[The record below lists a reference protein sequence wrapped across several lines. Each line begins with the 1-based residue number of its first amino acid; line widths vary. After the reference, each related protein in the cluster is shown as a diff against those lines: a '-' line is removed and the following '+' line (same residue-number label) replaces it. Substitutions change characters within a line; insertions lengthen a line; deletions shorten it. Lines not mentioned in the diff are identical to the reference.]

1 MENIDTIDAP
11 VVVPFA
17 SQYPQGYS
25 EFMTTPRRIVIIG
38 GVAAGMSAA
47 TRLRRRDERALITVL
62 ERGADVSFAN
72 CGLAYHLGGIIP
84 ERDALLLHTPER
96 LAARFRIDVRTHTEA
111 LAIDTDAQSVTVAG
125 PDGTERLPY
134 DELVIATGAAP
145 ATPDVPGADLML
157 ALRSLDDMDRIGAAL
172 DSLEPGSPVAVV
184 GGGYIG
190 LELVEN
196 LVHRGFAVSLIQR
209 GPHVLGSLDP
219 ELAVLVE
226 DSLRAGGVDLAL
238 GADLA
243 EVRENAVHLADGRP
257 LASDLTLAAT
267 GVRPDSDLARA
278 AGIELGPGGGIRV
291 DAQHR
296 TSAPH
301 VWAVG
306 DVAEKLWS
314 PSGTPRLVALAGP
327 ANRDGRF
334 VADAIVG
341 DEPAARPVLGTA
353 ILGLFGLTIA
363 SFGETETSLR
373 AAGRP
378 VRIIHT
384 HPASHAGYYP
394 GAETMALKLLV
405 DPATDRIL
413 GAQAVG
419 GDGVDKRIDVLVTA
433 TIAGLT
439 ASELADLEL
448 AYAPQFGSA
457 KDPVNMLGYV
467 ARNLHDGVT
476 ASIQWHEL
484 DAALERG
491 AVLVDVRTP
500 AEHARG
506 AIPGAVNLPLDE
518 LREHAPEL
526 AGRRVVVHCQVGQRG
541 HTAAALLGQ
550 LGIDVVNLDGGYL
563 TWRAGSR
570 ALASSQPAARTRA
583 A

>member
-1 MENIDTIDAP
+1 MD
-11 VVVPFA
+11 
-17 SQYPQGYS
+17 
-25 EFMTTPRRIVIIG
+25 TPRRIVIVG

-47 TRLRRRDERALITVL
+47 TRLRRRDERARITVL

-84 ERDALLLHTPER
+84 DREALLLQTPER

-111 LAIDTDAQSVTVAG
+111 LAIDTHAQSVTVAG

-145 ATPDVPGADLML
+145 ATPDVPGAELML
-157 ALRSLDDMDRIGAAL
+157 TLRSLDDMDRIGAVL
-172 DSLEPGSPVAVV
+172 NELSPGSPVVII

-196 LVHRGFAVSLIQR
+196 LAHRGFAVSLVQR
-209 GPHVLGSLDP
+209 GSHVLTSLDP

-226 DSLRAGGVDLAL
+226 DALRAQGVDLIL

-243 EVRENAVHLADGRP
+243 EVREDAVHLTDGRR
-257 LASDLTLAAT
+257 LAATLTLAAT

-278 AGIELGPGGGIRV
+278 AGVELGPGGGIRV
-291 DAQHR
+291 DEQHR
-296 TSAPH
+296 ASAPH

-306 DVAEKLWS
+306 DVAEKIWA
-314 PSGTPRLVALAGP
+314 PTNAPRLVALAGP

-334 VADAIVG
+334 VADAIAG
-341 DEPAARPVLGTA
+341 DEPAARAVLGTA

-363 SFGETETSLR
+363 SFGETEWSLR

-378 VRIIHT
+378 VRVIHT
-384 HPASHAGYYP
+384 HPASHANYYP

-405 DPATDRIL
+405 DPTSDRIL

-419 GDGVDKRIDVLVTA
+419 RDGVDKRIDVLATA
-433 TIAGLT
+433 ATAGLT
-439 ASELADLEL
+439 ASQLADLEL

-467 ARNLHDGVT
+467 ARNLRDAVT
-476 ASIQWHEL
+476 MSIQWHEL
-484 DAALERG
+484 ETELDRG
-491 AVLVDVRTP
+491 ALLVDVRTP

-506 AIPGAVNLPLDE
+506 AIPGAVNLPLDV
-518 LREHAPEL
+518 LREHTSEL
-526 AGRRVVVHCQVGQRG
+526 LGRRVIVHCQVGQRG

-550 LGIDVVNLDGGYL
+550 LGVDVVNLDGGYL
-563 TWRAGSR
+563 TWESGTRS
-570 ALASSQPAARTRA
+570 LPASAARRTRA